1 MIKPALLLGTILL
14 SYNAFAA
21 SVSDLNSAL
30 NKANQKTAQ
39 SPTKIIYGG
48 RDILHPQVANA
59 NQAVWEGAQTQV
71 G

>member
-1 MIKPALLLGTILL
+1 MIKPALLLGTMLL

-30 NKANQKTAQ
+30 NKTYQKTTQ
-39 SPTKIIYGG
+39 NPTKIIYGG
-48 RDILHPQVANA
+48 RDIFQPQVVNEAEWEST
-59 NQAVWEGAQTQV
+59 QAQV